1 MLENKPTKY
10 KGPPKPI
17 PTYREPISDKAEAVI
32 FALLAVFLVVFL
44 VLEVV

>member
-32 FALLAVFLVVFL
+32 FALLAVVFVVFL

>member
-1 MLENKPTKY
+1 MLENEPTKY

-32 FALLAVFLVVFL
+32 FVLLAVVFVVFL
-44 VLEVV
+44 VLEVI

>member
-1 MLENKPTKY
+1 VKY

-32 FALLAVFLVVFL
+32 FIVLAIVAAVIIYFG
-44 VLEVV
+44 E

>member
-1 MLENKPTKY
+1 MLENESTKY

-32 FALLAVFLVVFL
+32 FILLAVFLVVFL

>member
-1 MLENKPTKY
+1 MLENESTKY

-44 VLEVV
+44 ALEVV